1 MSDLPG
7 DVPMEDPTADE
18 LDPQDGRD
26 SQPVDGGSDDPQL
39 VDDPLRDGADLAD
52 AGFEPVDPDRPA
64 ERDV

>member
-26 SQPVDGGSDDPQL
+26 SQPVEGDSDDPEL
-39 VDDPLRDGADLAD
+39 VDDPLRDESTLMDQ
-52 AGFEPVDPDRPA
+52 GFEPVDPDRPA
-64 ERDV
+64 ERDI